1 VESSKPF
8 ILPCC
13 GCLVVIYSILVSM
26 SLYVLSACG
35 ADGTLTD
42 EASDELLL
50 LYGCADAALE
60 IAFVKHGGGLG
71 CGISVRCMPSTFV
84 S

>member
-1 VESSKPF
+1 
-8 ILPCC
+8 
-13 GCLVVIYSILVSM
+13 M